1 VYALPILGGLITGAI
16 LGVLTAVFQLIPL
29 AALALSAQHLSIL
42 PLNATAT
49 EDLLFN
55 LAIYVIA
62 ILIVFLLG
70 FLYGNEPSRSRS
82 FYRAFFISFPLP
94 GLWLMY
100 AWPMSGH

>member
-16 LGVLTAVFQLIPL
+16 LGVLTAIFQLIPL
-29 AALALSAQHLSIL
+29 AALALGAQHLSIL
-42 PLNATAT
+42 PLDATPMQ
-49 EDLLFN
+49 DLLFN
-55 LAIYVIA
+55 LANYAIV

-82 FYRAFFISFPLP
+82 FYRAFFVSFPLP
-94 GLWLMY
+94 GIWLMY